1 MVLCAGD
8 VSKMRRAD
16 TGGGDAPDS
25 SSQPESASGEPF
37 AAAGPPPAAGKFTRL
52 GRRRRVIVFWSAM
65 SFA

>member
-1 MVLCAGD
+1 
-8 VSKMRRAD
+8 MRRAD

-37 AAAGPPPAAGKFTRL
+37 AAAGPPPAAGKFARL